1 MSGWAQTIIIGNLG
15 KDPELKYLQ
24 SGRPVCSFTVA
35 VSETWSD
42 KQTQERREKTT
53 WYRVSAWGPLGETA
67 NQFLAKGRQVMVVGT
82 IEARA
87 YLDQAGQPQATIE
100 LTARDIRFLGGRQ
113 DREGGGASGGGGDY
127 NDFAAPPDNMGE
139 IPF

>member
-1 MSGWAQTIIIGNLG
+1 MSGWAQTIIVGNLG

-42 KQTQERREKTT
+42 KQSQEKREKTV

-67 NQFLAKGRQVMVVGT
+67 NQFLAKGRQVMVIGSL
-82 IEARA
+82 EPARA
-87 YLDQAGQPQATIE
+87 YMDQSNQPQATLE
-100 LTARDIRFLGGRQ
+100 LTARDIRFLGSRQ
-113 DREGGGASGGGGDY
+113 DREGGNGGGNGDY
-127 NDFAAPPDNMGE
+127 NDFAAPPDNVGD